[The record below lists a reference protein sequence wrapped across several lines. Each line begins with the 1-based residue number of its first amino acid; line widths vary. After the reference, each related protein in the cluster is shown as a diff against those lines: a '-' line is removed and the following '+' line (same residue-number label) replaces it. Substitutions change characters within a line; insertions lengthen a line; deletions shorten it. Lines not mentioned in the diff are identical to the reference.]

1 MENNNQIPESDLE
14 LARKV
19 GNLLEEGRSILSIDD
34 PLTDQIIDYK
44 KGLYS
49 QYENQL
55 YESKRNSWQK
65 ISGVIQNDLNE
76 SSATNI
82 HKSSERTIGFGRST
96 FLKVAAVVLFGI
108 LISVI
113 YIQFH
118 IDQPKIVAQSDST
131 QIIHTLDDDSRV
143 QLRPNSTLSIVEE
156 SDALVRYELEGE
168 AFFDIT
174 KDENRQFLV
183 NAGPGV
189 IEVTG
194 TSFNIREW
202 TGETVVYLQE
212 GSLSLNSS
220 DNSKRIILKPGE
232 AAKIN
237 SDFEISE
244 PVQSGGEEFISW
256 QRNEMVLTDR
266 TVASIIKELEYH
278 CSINL
283 QVPEQIKTEI
293 LGGTLSLESKEV
305 SLENLGIVL
314 GGKFSSIGDDRYQF
328 VE

>member
-1 MENNNQIPESDLE
+1 MENSNHIPEPDLK

-19 GNLLEEGRSILSIDD
+19 RTVLEEGRSILSIDD
-34 PLTDQIIDYK
+34 PLTDQIIDHK
-44 KGLYS
+44 KSLYS
-49 QYENQL
+49 LYENEL
-55 YESKRNSWQK
+55 YESKRNSWEK

-76 SSATNI
+76 SSATNTN
-82 HKSSERTIGFGRST
+82 KSSVRTVGFERST
-96 FLKVAAVVLFGI
+96 FLKVAAAVLFGV

-113 YIQFH
+113 YMQFN
-118 IDQPKIVAQSDST
+118 IDQPKIVAQSGST
-131 QIIHTLDDDSRV
+131 QIIHIVGDDSRV
-143 QLRPNSTLSIVEE
+143 QLRPNSTLSIVEQ

-183 NAGPGV
+183 TAGSGV

-212 GSLSLNSS
+212 GSLSLSLS

-237 SDFEISE
+237 SNFKISE
-244 PVQSGGEEFISW
+244 PVQSSGAEFISW
-256 QRNEMVLTDR
+256 QQNEIVLTDR

-278 CSINL
+278 YSINL
-283 QVPEQIKTEI
+283 QVPEQLKTEV
-293 LGGTLSLESKEV
+293 LGGTLSLESREV

-314 GGKFSSIGDDRYQF
+314 GGKFSSIGDDTYQF